1 MLQRP
6 RCVVLL
12 ATFNGEEFVKAQ
24 IESILAQSWD
34 NIRIVIRDDGSSDR
48 TLEIIKMYMQNNHN
62 MTLLKDGLS
71 GGSAA
76 KNFIRLIE
84 SLNLA
89 PDEVVFLCDQDDI
102 WLEGKIA
109 TAMGHICSGVDLYS
123 SALMTFET
131 ESDKQHIIKSEFKPK
146 KFDHLFQGLSAGST
160 YAMSYKLVEII
171 KERLKLDR
179 WYFENNFSH
188 DWLIYTLARVN
199 NLKIFHDKVPKILYR
214 QHANNVQGSLVGIP
228 GVVYR
233 LRNISAPWY
242 VGQILKNNQL
252 FERNSEEWQLIEAVK
267 NRRFFYLAN
276 RVFQLRRST
285 IQCLV
290 LYVFLVSRR
299 TNVSEIC

>member
-1 MLQRP
+1 M
-6 RCVVLL
+6 VLL
-12 ATFNGEEFVKAQ
+12 ATFNGEAFIKAQ

-34 NIRIVIRDDGSSDR
+34 DIRIVIRDDGSTDK
-48 TLEIIKMYMQNNHN
+48 TTEIIEMYLQNNHN
-62 MTLLKDGLS
+62 MTLVKDGLS

-76 KNFIRLIE
+76 KNFITLIE
-84 SLNLA
+84 SLNLV

-109 TAMGHICSGVDLYS
+109 VAMRHICSGVDLYS

-131 ESDKQHIIKSEFKPK
+131 ESDKRHIIKSKFKPK
-146 KFDHLFQGLSAGST
+146 KFDHLFQGLSAGCT
-160 YAMSYKLVEII
+160 YAMSYKLVKII

-233 LRNISAPWY
+233 LQNISAPWY
-242 VGQILKNNQL
+242 IGQILKNHEF
-252 FERNSEEWQLIEAVK
+252 FERNSDELQVIEAVK
-267 NRRFFYLAN
+267 NRRYFYLLM
-276 RVFQLRRST
+276 RIFQLRRSK
-285 IQCLV
+285 IQCLI
-290 LYVFLVSRR
+290 LYAFLVTRNA
-299 TNVSEIC
+299 NVSEIC